1 MPRIGI
7 PGAKVAAEGRR
18 DGVDI
23 SFVLRGLG
31 SPRSKTMPQDFS
43 SSRASGM
50 KKASGTKVILGATK
64 AWMSLGGVNGEDR
77 LREIEWL

>member
-31 SPRSKTMPQDFS
+31 SPRSKTIPKDSF
-43 SSRASGM
+43 SSRAGGT
-50 KKASGTKVILGATK
+50 KKAGGTKVIQGATK
-64 AWMSLGGVNGEDR
+64 AWMRLGGVNSEDR